1 MLENKDIVS
10 IIRSAKEGE
19 LPRDLTLLL
28 TVIENNPSIQKKICD
43 VYNQELLY
51 EQEIEYKIDFSD

>member
-19 LPRDLTLLL
+19 LPRDLTHLL
-28 TVIENNPSIQKKICD
+28 TVIEKNPSIQKKISD
-43 VYNQELLY
+43 AYNQEILY
-51 EQEIEYKIDFSD
+51 EQEMEYRMDFSD